1 MAKFVKPITPLGD
14 HMVSDSEGERKKVTI
29 TKDRALHWINTF
41 NQMKAKG
48 LSVFAPWEHDLDNK
62 PAKEVDDL
70 LNAKN
75 NAGQW
80 TELYLEKDMLV
91 GVVETENEEYID
103 KIGKTVKGC
112 SLFADDYIDGEGQTW
127 KDALLHI
134 CLTNRP
140 VALTDNYEPVNKE
153 NNLSIAMS
161 TSMKNKTSVLSNL
174 VEKLKKL
181 GVTIDPTDDVMVFLD
196 RLTTA
201 FSNVSF
207 GDSSNGIPDNVTP
220 KTPTVGFMMSTD
232 SPKEEKVV
240 EKDSVVVDELV
251 AKNKELE
258 GKLNEYSSQFGKWEQ
273 TRIEE
278 QKQQLKDRV
287 ENIKDLL
294 EKEDG
299 GKETIQSLEKELQET
314 EFKLDENGKLIETGL
329 HRELGIH
336 EKWLPKKVD
345 SIESNSSETPD
356 TVKQH
361 EVEPEPEDSR
371 FGEMT
376 GERLKEAISLMPI

>member
-1 MAKFVKPITPLGD
+1 
-14 HMVSDSEGERKKVTI
+14 
-29 TKDRALHWINTF
+29 
-41 NQMKAKG
+41 
-48 LSVFAPWEHDLDNK
+48 
-62 PAKEVDDL
+62 
-70 LNAKN
+70 
-75 NAGQW
+75 
-80 TELYLEKDMLV
+80 
-91 GVVETENEEYID
+91 
-103 KIGKTVKGC
+103 
-112 SLFADDYIDGEGQTW
+112 
-127 KDALLHI
+127 
-134 CLTNRP
+134 
-140 VALTDNYEPVNKE
+140 
-153 NNLSIAMS
+153 
-161 TSMKNKTSVLSNL
+161 
-174 VEKLKKL
+174 LKKL

>member
-14 HMVSDSEGERKKVTI
+14 HMVSDSDGDRKKVTI

-48 LSVFAPWEHDLDNK
+48 LNVFAPWEHDLDNK
-62 PAKEVDDL
+62 PTKDTEDL

-80 TELYLEKDMLV
+80 TELYLEEDMLV
-91 GVVETENEEYID
+91 GVVETESEEYID

-112 SLFADDYIDGEGQTW
+112 SLFADDYVDGEGQTW

-140 VALTDNYEPVNKE
+140 VALTDNYSPLNKE

-161 TSMKNKTSVLSNL
+161 TSMKNKTSVLNNL

-181 GVTIDPTDDVMVFLD
+181 GVTVDPTEDVMVFLD

-201 FSNVSF
+201 FSNVNF
-207 GDSSNGIPDNVTP
+207 GGSVDSIPDNVTQKSP
-220 KTPTVGFMMSTD
+220 SMSLMMSTEAPKPEKNVELD
-232 SPKEEKVV
+232 SLV
-240 EKDSVVVDELV
+240 E
-251 AKNKELE
+251 KNKELE
-258 GKLNEYSSQFGKWEQ
+258 GKLDEYAAQFSKWEQ

-278 QKQQLKDRV
+278 QKNQLEERV
-287 ENIKDLL
+287 SNVKSLL
-294 EKEDG
+294 EGEEDG
-299 GKETIQSLEKELQET
+299 KEVVNSLEKELKET
-314 EFKLDENGKLIETGL
+314 EFKLDDNGKLIETGL
-329 HRELGIH
+329 HRELRVH
-336 EKWLPKKVD
+336 EKWLPKKVT
-345 SIESNSSETPD
+345 SIENNGSETPAG
-356 TVKQH
+356 VQQH
-361 EVEPEPEDSR
+361 EMESEPEDGHIDMSP
-371 FGEMT
+371 
-376 GERLKEAISLMPI
+376 ERLREAISLMPA